1 MPSMV
6 QIAVGAAMTSLSE
19 QAAAW
24 ACFCVGPAVADVIV
38 GSSSSLPETIR
49 LQGRGGLSL
58 ICQKTVSALSTVVV
72 VRQWAAM
79 DAGFAESVRELMTAL
94 ASGGEPSLA
103 AGGGMTR
110 VFRETGAV
118 TPRAAVEV
126 LVDRWFRAA
135 PAHTV
140 LDPDERLLNR
150 PDVGESE
157 KLHATLHEHV
167 IAQRRWQE
175 LSNNESTFYRYRRAA
190 IGAFGE
196 RLWSEIVDRPLPT
209 NRPLPEYVRFIG
221 REGEVATL
229 LRWLGEPGGTT
240 VGVEGP
246 GGSGKTALLHAVA
259 DACEAAGRCWRPVP
273 LPDVR

>member
-1 MPSMV
+1 
-6 QIAVGAAMTSLSE
+6 
-19 QAAAW
+19 
-24 ACFCVGPAVADVIV
+24 
-38 GSSSSLPETIR
+38 
-49 LQGRGGLSL
+49 
-58 ICQKTVSALSTVVV
+58 
-72 VRQWAAM
+72 M

-209 NRPLPEYVRFIG
+209 NRPLPEYARFIG
-221 REGEVATL
+221 RQNEVATL
-229 LRWLGEPGGTT
+229 LRWLGGPAELWSAWRAQ
-240 VGVEGP
+240 VGRARP
-246 GGSGKTALLHAVA
+246 RCCTRSPTRAKLPRDRGSRWSSNSARCRSSMPLCGWRHSTA
-259 DACEAAGRCWRPVP
+259 AA
-273 LPDVR
+273 

>member
-1 MPSMV
+1 
-6 QIAVGAAMTSLSE
+6 
-19 QAAAW
+19 
-24 ACFCVGPAVADVIV
+24 
-38 GSSSSLPETIR
+38 
-49 LQGRGGLSL
+49 
-58 ICQKTVSALSTVVV
+58 
-72 VRQWAAM
+72 M

-110 VFRETGAV
+110 VFRETGAT

-135 PAHTV
+135 PPGAV
-140 LDPDERLLNR
+140 LDPVEPLLNR
-150 PDVGESE
+150 PEVGESE
-157 KLHATLHEHV
+157 KLHATLHEHIV
-167 IAQRRWQE
+167 AQRRWQE

-221 REGEVATL
+221 RQNEVATL
-229 LRWLGEPGGTT
+229 LRWLGEAGGTV

-259 DACEAAGRCWRPVP
+259 DACEAATRSWQP
-273 LPDVR
+273 LVILGARGQGPGVRDSDSDY